1 MVLVK
6 YYSLRDNLKQATLGS
21 SGIDL
26 PSSMDHSI
34 SPGDRL
40 LVGTGIA
47 VEIPPGYEGQIRP
60 RSGLAIQ
67 HGIGIV
73 NSPGTVDSDY
83 RGEVKVILVNHGS
96 ERVHIKRGDRIA
108 QLVIQAVP
116 TVQLLRV
123 VNLSEIDDTERG
135 IKGFGSTGK

>member
-21 SGIDL
+21 SRIDL

-34 SPGDRL
+34 APGDRL

-83 RGEVKVILVNHGS
+83 RGEVKVILINHGS

-135 IKGFGSTGK
+135 VRGFGSTGK